1 VTDQVTTSSSRPAAA
16 LVLGALRGR
25 LPTLTRVETWLVQ
38 ADRKCRKVSVP
49 WIHGGVSRHG
59 SRIRRVL
66 RRFLALP
73 LRMRCEVPGSLSCP
87 QSAAPRKIKWEPP
100 RMGLPTQSVMKPM
113 STAIYHPSR
122 FQSAAVMALNA
133 PFSTSVAGSGRN
145 PRCWQTLETQ
155 RQ

>member
-1 VTDQVTTSSSRPAAA
+1 MTDQVTTSSSRPAAA

-66 RRFLALP
+66 GVNDVSVPKIGHIPLLALDLVEVEKD
-73 LRMRCEVPGSLSCP
+73 LRTVNRMSIQEEMRKVKKGILVGTYHASEPEASKLVELMKTVSCCCSLFV
-87 QSAAPRKIKWEPP
+87 KD
-100 RMGLPTQSVMKPM
+100 T
-113 STAIYHPSR
+113 TY
-122 FQSAAVMALNA
+122 
-133 PFSTSVAGSGRN
+133 
-145 PRCWQTLETQ
+145 
-155 RQ
+155 